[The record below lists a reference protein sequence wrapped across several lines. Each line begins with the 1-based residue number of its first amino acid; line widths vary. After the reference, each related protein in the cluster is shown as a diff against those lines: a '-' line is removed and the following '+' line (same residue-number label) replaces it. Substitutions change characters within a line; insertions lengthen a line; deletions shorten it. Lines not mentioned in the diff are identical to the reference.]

1 MTSSERPRAT
11 DPETAAMPVTRVAPG
26 PGRGGTAVPEHPAAV
41 PPTEHPEE
49 PRDAAPRGAAADIPR
64 WRRLVA
70 GAPRALDL
78 LTDRGVPEL
87 VDRGRRRAHLLFA
100 VVVVLY
106 PVHQL
111 LTRGRLVLGGSMW
124 AETGTNYYAL
134 STSPSLT
141 QRLFGTDAGYI
152 PLPQRLIAFVGQEL
166 GLPAPS
172 IPYYYTGAAFLLAG
186 LLIGSLCLP
195 VFRPV
200 IASDGL
206 RFVVA
211 LAVALVAD
219 FETRTFINFTYF
231 AVVPL
236 AAVTA
241 LAASRPRAVV
251 PGWAWV
257 LPLFMLS
264 KPGVIAVLP
273 AMVVVAV
280 LVGGRRFRGI
290 TALSV
295 VLAVVQLA
303 QLAVS
308 SSSGTSLLQASDQ
321 TAASKLFTAV
331 KYTLGMLGRLAVGP
345 DSTWGVYPW
354 MFAGIAVLAI
364 AAAVLVLTRAR
375 SGPLVVIGVSLVAFT
390 MLLDAFSFPASF
402 SRDMALLSTAGF
414 DRRFVV
420 AVLGVFL
427 AGAGLLAA
435 LSDST
440 RVTDVAH
447 GRARAAVRRRAPALA
462 AAVFAVW
469 FAGTGWVGYSALVN
483 RPFGLP
489 VGEVSQWTELSSR
502 LADPTEASLC
512 IPLDP
517 FGWIYGRNCQ
527 VLVDDKVIPF
537 VFGWSALPGAPA
549 ASAPSDGGAAGA
561 ADEDPA
567 RVELTLEAPRQV
579 TSGTLVSF
587 ALMVKPEPG
596 TTTVRAQAFVES
608 RDGSDSVL
616 AAEATV
622 SPDGGL
628 LQFTDVPSAALEDV
642 VSVRVV
648 FDAPVSVGARDPLA
662 GLQTTI
668 VLWMGQP

>member
-1 MTSSERPRAT
+1 MDELPPR
-11 DPETAAMPVTRVAPG
+11 
-26 PGRGGTAVPEHPAAV
+26 RG
-41 PPTEHPEE
+41 
-49 PRDAAPRGAAADIPR
+49 
-64 WRRLVA
+64 
-70 GAPRALDL
+70 
-78 LTDRGVPEL
+78 
-87 VDRGRRRAHLLFA
+87 RRAHLLFLA
-100 VVVVLY
+100 VVVLY

-111 LTRGRLVLGGSMW
+111 LTRGQLILGGSMW

-134 STSPSLT
+134 STSPSLA

-166 GLPAPS
+166 GLPAQS
-172 IPYYYTGAAFLLAG
+172 IPYFYTGTAFLLSG

-206 RFVVA
+206 RFAVA
-211 LAVALVAD
+211 LAVVLVAD

-236 AAVTA
+236 AAMTA
-241 LAASRPRAVV
+241 LAASRPRAAV

-257 LPLFMLS
+257 LPLFLVS

-280 LVGGRRFRGI
+280 LSGGRRFRAV
-290 TALSV
+290 TAVST
-295 VLAVVQLA
+295 VLALVQLV

-308 SSSGTSLLQASDQ
+308 SSSGTSLLQPSDQ
-321 TAASKLFTAV
+321 TTVSKLFTAV
-331 KYTLGMLGRLAVGP
+331 KYTLGMLGRLSVGP
-345 DSTWGVYPW
+345 DNTWGVYPW
-354 MFAGIAVLAI
+354 MFTGIAVLVL
-364 AAAVLVLTRAR
+364 AAALVVATRAR
-375 SGPLVVIGVSLVAFT
+375 SGPLVVIGLSLVAFT

-435 LSDST
+435 LTDSART
-440 RVTDVAH
+440 TGLAR
-447 GRARAAVRRRAPALA
+447 GRARAAVRRGAPAVA
-462 AAVFAVW
+462 AALFALW

-537 VFGWSALPGAPA
+537 VFGWSALPAATTSATTDPSSAPASDTAPADAGAGAPA
-549 ASAPSDGGAAGA
+549 EQGSAP
-561 ADEDPA
+561 
-567 RVELTLEAPRQV
+567 VELELDAPRQV

-596 TTTVRAQAFVES
+596 TSTVRAQAFVES
-608 RDGSDSVL
+608 RDGSETEL
-616 AAEATV
+616 AAEASV

-628 LQFTDVPSAALEDV
+628 LQFTDVPSAALGDV
-642 VSVRVV
+642 VGVRVV
-648 FDAPVSVGARDPLA
+648 FDEPVSVGARDPLA